1 MIRRAVTLGLVLPA
15 LFAPVADA
23 RTSKQPSLDHAAAP
37 APDEATMV
45 LARFTNL
52 LELDVVPASVV
63 DRIVRWQ
70 VGLRD
75 MVHSTSTRLAQLVQ
89 DTGFRAPDLTT
100 LTTFPL
106 PTSDDSW
113 ATSGFGW
120 RDDPMRHRRKFH
132 SGADIRAK
140 SGTPV
145 FAAGDGV
152 VVFSGRQGGY
162 GNIVMVDHGGG
173 VITRYAHLRRILAAK
188 GETVTAGMRIG
199 LVGATG
205 RATGPHL
212 HFEVRL
218 DNSPVDPTVALT
230 VAKLQREAPEQA
242 KLAAVALSPE
252 MQAHKLS
259 DLDPPKS
266 RSAKTGK
273 TTKKSESRPD
283 RPGRVK
289 RVRPVS

>member
-1 MIRRAVTLGLVLPA
+1 MVRRVAVLGLVLPA
-15 LFAPVADA
+15 LFAPARSDA
-23 RTSKQPSLDHAAAP
+23 RTAKEPALDRAAAP
-37 APDEATMV
+37 ESEATLA
-45 LARFTNL
+45 LARFTGL
-52 LELDVVPASVV
+52 FEIDLVPQSVI
-63 DRIVRWQ
+63 DRLVRWQ

-75 MVHSTSTRLAQLVQ
+75 VVRGTADRLADLAQ
-89 DTGFRAPDLTT
+89 DTGFRAPDLTA

-132 SGADIRAK
+132 SGADIRARP
-140 SGTPV
+140 GTPV

-152 VVFSGRQGGY
+152 VIFAGRQGGY

-173 VITRYAHLRRILAAK
+173 VITRYAHLRRIHATK
-188 GETVTAGMRIG
+188 GESITAGKRLG
-199 LVGATG
+199 QVGSTG
-205 RATGPHL
+205 RTTGPHL

-218 DNSPVDPTVALT
+218 NGNPVDPTTALT
-230 VAKLQREAPEQA
+230 VGQLQRESPEQG
-242 KLAAVALSPE
+242 AVAAFTLSPE
-252 MQAHKLS
+252 MQTRQTSA
-259 DLDPPKS
+259 LDPPKS
-266 RSAKTGK
+266 RKVKSANKPT
-273 TTKKSESRPD
+273 ESRPD